1 MQTYISIEE
10 FNDFKIMMEEKIAK
24 SEQKSYD
31 LAEILVSGFDRM
43 DQKFIHADEKM
54 ENLTEMMIDGFDMV
68 YDKLEG

>member
-10 FNDFKIMMEEKIAK
+10 FNDFKTMMEEKF
-24 SEQKSYD
+24 EQMGNT
-31 LAEILVSGFDRM
+31 L
-43 DQKFIHADEKM
+43 IHADEKM